1 MKSIVITVESNTNY
15 IFETGLKES
24 FNRKLPQMEKFIKD
38 RDFKIKELQYV
49 STQTL
54 RIITDIKKD
63 S

>member
-1 MKSIVITVESNTNY
+1 MNSIIITVESNTNY

-38 RDFKIKELQYV
+38 RDLKIKELQYA
-49 STQTL
+49 SMCTL
-54 RIITDIKKD
+54 KVITEIKKD